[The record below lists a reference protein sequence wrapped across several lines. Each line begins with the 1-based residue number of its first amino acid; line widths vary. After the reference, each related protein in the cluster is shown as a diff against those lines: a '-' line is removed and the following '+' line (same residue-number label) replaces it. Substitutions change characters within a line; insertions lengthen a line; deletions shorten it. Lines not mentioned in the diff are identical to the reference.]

1 MFLEIDVEEI
11 RYDSEELKR
20 LCTDARFAR
29 GRIGVP
35 GAKKLTLR
43 LAQLEAAPTL
53 GELPN
58 AGRPH
63 ALERDLAGFFAV
75 ALDGGRRLIFKPLD
89 PAPLNGRGEIEWQR
103 VSRIIITAIK
113 DYHRG

>member
-1 MFLEIDVEEI
+1 MEEI
-11 RYDSEELKR
+11 RYDSEELRR
-20 LCTDARFAR
+20 LCTDNRFAK
-29 GRIGVP
+29 GRLGVP
-35 GAKKLTLR
+35 GAKKLALR

-53 GELPN
+53 GDLPN

-63 ALERDLAGFFAV
+63 ALERDLAGSFAV
-75 ALDGGRRLIFKPLD
+75 SLDGGRRLIFKPID
-89 PAPLNGRGEIEWQR
+89 PAPLDDRGEIEWQR